1 MIFGKTDETAGNYG
15 RTTAMLLLTLAISV
29 RSYKVGWVVKGEGR
43 EGKALE
49 GVQMIL
55 NMSNNKRVDCE
66 LLERITKEVEKRLST
81 SNVPPLITDNK
92 PKTDQFCIV
101 DPGSENQEQVS
112 GASVTGRSRETEQ
125 LLLLLGKVLQQ
136 IIKTGSGCGPEIW
149 GLYAKWHRI
158 NGDLMMC
165 SEALLKQVRSLQ
177 GSDTWKDRDRFKKFA
192 KVSLELCQVLRAS
205 PIQKSSGIFR
215 LAMMK

>member
-1 MIFGKTDETAGNYG
+1 
-15 RTTAMLLLTLAISV
+15 
-29 RSYKVGWVVKGEGR
+29 
-43 EGKALE
+43 
-49 GVQMIL
+49 MIL

-136 IIKTGSGCGPEIW
+136 VPQFHQESV
-149 GLYAKWHRI
+149 LYI
-158 NGDLMMC
+158 P
-165 SEALLKQVRSLQ
+165 S
-177 GSDTWKDRDRFKKFA
+177 T
-192 KVSLELCQVLRAS
+192 
-205 PIQKSSGIFR
+205 
-215 LAMMK
+215 

>member
-1 MIFGKTDETAGNYG
+1 
-15 RTTAMLLLTLAISV
+15 
-29 RSYKVGWVVKGEGR
+29 
-43 EGKALE
+43 
-49 GVQMIL
+49 MIL

-112 GASVTGRSRETEQ
+112 GASITGRSRETEQ

-136 IIKTGSGCGPEIW
+136 VLNSIK
-149 GLYAKWHRI
+149 
-158 NGDLMMC
+158 
-165 SEALLKQVRSLQ
+165 SLFLQ
-177 GSDTWKDRDRFKKFA
+177 IPST
-192 KVSLELCQVLRAS
+192 
-205 PIQKSSGIFR
+205 
-215 LAMMK
+215 

>member
-1 MIFGKTDETAGNYG
+1 
-15 RTTAMLLLTLAISV
+15 
-29 RSYKVGWVVKGEGR
+29 
-43 EGKALE
+43 
-49 GVQMIL
+49 MIL

-192 KVSLELCQVLRAS
+192 KVSLELCQVYVEFF
-205 PIQKSSGIFR
+205 SSTGSIKQLSTAEMHLKNVIRQAQSFTDTEEFR
-215 LAMMK
+215 DLQACYDEVKIKLQSNSMPS